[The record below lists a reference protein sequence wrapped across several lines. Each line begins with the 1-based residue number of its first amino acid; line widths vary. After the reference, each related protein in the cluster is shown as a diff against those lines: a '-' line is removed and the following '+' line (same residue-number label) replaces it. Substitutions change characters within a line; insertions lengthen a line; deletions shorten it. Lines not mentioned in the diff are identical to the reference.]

1 METQA
6 NADTKIGSAAEHRH
20 SNNSVLPKEDG
31 ANILVLCLHQDHKN
45 GLYLKRCGVVYDIS
59 QRQSFSLTAKVCDY
73 TTRLFGNNTVSR
85 FYGRPSRKALRE
97 ELGSDHVHELSVFLN
112 SKEEIRIAGIKLS
125 AAH

>member
-59 QRQSFSLTAKVCDY
+59 KRQSFSLTAKVCDY

-85 FYGRPSRKALRE
+85 FYGRPSRKTLRE
-97 ELGSDHVHELSVFLN
+97 ELGSDHIHELAVSLN
-112 SKEEIRIAGIKLS
+112 SKEEIRLAGIKLS

>member
-6 NADTKIGSAAEHRH
+6 NADTKIGSAAVHRH

-59 QRQSFSLTAKVCDY
+59 KRQSFSLTAKVCDY

-85 FYGRPSRKALRE
+85 FYGQPSRKTLRK
-97 ELGSDHVHELSVFLN
+97 ELRSDHVHELAVSLN
-112 SKEEIRIAGIKLS
+112 SKEEIRLAGIKLS

>member
-1 METQA
+1 M
-6 NADTKIGSAAEHRH
+6 
-20 SNNSVLPKEDG
+20 
-31 ANILVLCLHQDHKN
+31 
-45 GLYLKRCGVVYDIS
+45 YDIS
-59 QRQSFSLTAKVCDY
+59 KRQSFSPTAKVCDY

-97 ELGSDHVHELSVFLN
+97 ELQSDHVHELAVFLN